1 MYVLIIRMCATLLMI
16 VLLMSTACSGPLA
29 TFPSTPY
36 PSPAATV
43 PPTVAMP
50 PSPVTL
56 LPTFTPAPTP
66 VPRVL
71 LVDAARTRPNQSAG
85 LWHQLQLRHQVLGDR
100 QRAEFVRGQ
109 SWLERLRHGRLQ
121 PTVARV
127 GPQRLRLCHWGR
139 AVREYGYNKIE
150 GDRS

>member
-1 MYVLIIRMCATLLMI
+1 MYVLIIRMCATLLVI

-71 LVDAARTRPNQSAG
+71 LVDAAQELGPISPLVYGTNYSYGIKYWGIGNELSLYAGNRGLSDYDMAAFNQQ
-85 LWHQLQLRHQVLGDR
+85 WRELGHNDFDF
-100 QRAEFVRGQ
+100 AIGEE
-109 SWLERLRHGRLQ
+109 L
-121 PTVARV
+121 
-127 GPQRLRLCHWGR
+127 
-139 AVREYGYNKIE
+139 
-150 GDRS
+150 